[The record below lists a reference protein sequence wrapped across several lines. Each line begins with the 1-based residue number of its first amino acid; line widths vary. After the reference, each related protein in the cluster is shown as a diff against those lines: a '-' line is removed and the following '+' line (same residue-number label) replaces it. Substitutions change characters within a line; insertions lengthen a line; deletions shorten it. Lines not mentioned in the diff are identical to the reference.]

1 MSKITNKTVKKEALK
16 ELKKN
21 AQPRRKLTEIRE
33 ENLQQIIAAAEDIF
47 AERGFKGATVAAIA
61 EAVNLPKA
69 NILYYFKTKEGL
81 YRGVINRLLSI
92 WIENMNDM
100 TVDMHPRDAL
110 RNYISTKVHQ
120 SRKNP
125 NASRI
130 FAADILHGAHYLR
143 APLEAE
149 LKDQYDRTC
158 TVFRSWM
165 EKKWIDQINP
175 EHLMFM
181 LWSTTQ
187 AYADHA
193 LQMSILMKKDQLND
207 NDFEQ
212 GIELLTQVILKGCGV
227 EEWVLSS

>member
-1 MSKITNKTVKKEALK
+1 MSQSANKVIKKEVN
-16 ELKKN
+16 KKTKKS
-21 AQPRRKLTEIRE
+21 QSLRRPLTEIRE
-33 ENLQQIIAAAEDIF
+33 DNLHKILAIAEDIF
-47 AERGFKGATVAAIA
+47 AERGFRGTTVAAIA
-61 EAVNLPKA
+61 EAVCLPKA
-69 NILYYFKTKEGL
+69 NVLYYFKTKEGL
-81 YRGVINRLLSI
+81 YKGVINRLLNT
-92 WIENMNDM
+92 WMENMDKM

-110 RNYISTKVHQ
+110 PSYISTKILQ
-120 SRKNP
+120 ARENP

-149 LKDQYDRTC
+149 LKDQFDNTC
-158 TVFRSWM
+158 DVFRGWM
-165 EKKWIDQINP
+165 DKKWINQVNP

-187 AYADHA
+187 AYADHG

-212 GIELLTQVILKGCGV
+212 GIELLTEVILTGCGV
-227 EEWVLSS
+227 KR

>member
-1 MSKITNKTVKKEALK
+1 MSKIANKAVKKESLK
-16 ELKKN
+16 VVKKN

-33 ENLQQIIAAAEDIF
+33 DNLQQILEAAENTF
-47 AERGFKGATVAAIA
+47 AERGFRGTTVAAIA

-81 YRGVINRLLSI
+81 YKGVINRLLSI
-92 WIENMNDM
+92 WIESMNDM
-100 TVDMHPRDAL
+100 NGDIHPRDAL
-110 RNYISTKVHQ
+110 RSYIYTKVHQ

-158 TVFRSWM
+158 DVFRSWM
-165 EKKWIDQINP
+165 DKKWIDQVNP

-193 LQMSILMKKDQLND
+193 LQMSILMKKNQLND

-227 EEWVLSS
+227 KE